1 MSRCG
6 ECNGD
11 MKSAYKIL
19 ARNPRGKRQTGRT
32 RRTLENNIKIE
43 PK

>member
-1 MSRCG
+1 MAKYG
-6 ECNGD
+6 ECNGE
-11 MKSAYKIL
+11 MKNAYKIL
-19 ARNPRGKRQTGRT
+19 ARNPGGKRPIGRP